1 MRAIFGVFGLAMLVS
16 AAQLTAARIYG
27 AQAAQPVPAA
37 QAFRFMSARTAEG
50 LSLNWAILPGHY
62 LYRDSIEATGGDGGA
77 LKLATPP
84 GERKADPNFG
94 DVEIYREMLSIAVP
108 AADLP
113 AAGRLRVT
121 YQGCAESGFCYA
133 PIVKI
138 IDPRTLA
145 VSEE

>member
-1 MRAIFGVFGLAMLVS
+1 MRAIFGVFGVAMLVS
-16 AAQLTAARIYG
+16 CAQISC

-37 QAFRFMSARTAEG
+37 QAFRFAPMRTAEG
-50 LSLNWAILPGHY
+50 LSLNWTILPGHY

-77 LKLATPP
+77 LTLATPP

-108 AADLP
+108 AADLTT
-113 AAGRLRVT
+113 AGRLRVT